1 MRLTQAKLGEAVG
14 LSQSAISLI
23 ERGKLVGVTL
33 RTIGDICD
41 VLGIRAAW
49 QVTLPFLSGRNAE
62 AAATD
67 ALEGRSAG
75 RQRDAAHARCS
86 GRVRRRLER
95 AGWIV
100 LQEVEIVLG
109 RTHGWIDLLAYHPA
123 RRTLLIGEIKTE
135 LYDIGELQRT
145 LAWYEREAWAVAR
158 RLGWEPTLAMTCLFT
173 LATVANDD
181 RIESNRE
188 ILAQAFPIR
197 SRTMRGW
204 LDDPTEPL
212 AGERA
217 LVMIDPVSRQHAWL
231 RATRVD
237 GRRRP
242 ARYLDYRDF
251 MLHASTGSHAR
262 IEGDS

>member
-1 MRLTQAKLGEAVG
+1 MRLTQARLGEAVE
-14 LSQSAISLI
+14 LSQSGISLI
-23 ERGKLVGVTL
+23 ERGKLVGVTM
-33 RTIGDICD
+33 RAIGDICD

-49 QVTLPFLSGRNAE
+49 QLTLPFESGRKAE
-62 AAATD
+62 AAATE
-67 ALEGRSAG
+67 ASEGRPAG

-86 GRVRRRLER
+86 GHVRRRLER

-100 LQEVEIVLG
+100 LQEVEIAMG
-109 RTHGWIDLLAYHPA
+109 RTHGWIDLLAYHSA
-123 RRTLLIGEIKTE
+123 RRTLLVGEIKTE
-135 LYDIGELQRT
+135 LHDIGGLQRT

-158 RLGWEPTLAMTCLFT
+158 GLGWEPTLAMTCLFT

-181 RIESNRE
+181 RIESNCE

-204 LDDPTEPL
+204 LEDPAGPL

-217 LVMIDPVSRQHAWL
+217 LVMIDPASRQHAWV

-242 ARYLDYRDF
+242 VRYLDYRDF
-251 MLHASTGSHAR
+251 MLHASAGNHAR
-262 IEGDS
+262 FDVRS